1 MPLKLT
7 YPRRD
12 LSPPPVFLEG
22 AFTTRRSV
30 LLFLAVWIL
39 SGAYMAVNLN
49 RGWVPHDEGILA
61 QAAERV
67 VQGEMPHRD
76 FEDPYTGGLSY
87 LHAAAFR
94 LFGVDLLVLR
104 YVLFAFFL
112 AWVLAVYAAARE
124 FSEPWPAAGITIL
137 GVAWSVPNYAAAIPS
152 WFCLF
157 LATFG
162 TLALL
167 KYIRKPRTYLL
178 VLAGLCGGFSFL
190 VKSPGLYFVAG
201 ALLFFVY
208 REQTLSAQ
216 NEVPSQP
223 AATYRWFI
231 FLCLTAFVI
240 MLTRLV
246 LSSGGAP
253 EFFHFVL
260 PQLAIVSLLVFREC
274 GTSRAPSS
282 VRFKLLFRMTIPFLC
297 CAAIPVILF
306 FAFYWSHHA
315 IHQLTNSLFVLHLQR
330 LLHARRQPPSA
341 TVAIPSIVLALL
353 LTEKQRSGD
362 FRLFASAIKIL
373 FATLLLV
380 SCFRFR
386 LVYLVVLQVVWGA
399 IPVLI
404 VAAVALLWHRSRQRE
419 SLSRLDQQITLL
431 LSVTALFSLLQFPF
445 AYPIYFCYVAPL
457 TILAVAAVL
466 SARAPLPRLNIY
478 CAAVFLGLF
487 AILVFRP
494 GFLSYMPYG
503 YHPDEQTVPL
513 ALPRATGL
521 RVSLHDA
528 AEYQELI
535 PFVQKLAAGRSVLAA
550 PECPEVYFLSQLR
563 NPTGILFDFFHQP
576 HEYQAQI
583 QAILDR
589 PDFIRVVVLF
599 EAPEFSSEQ
608 LNVLQT
614 LVRPRFPRSRTIGN
628 FEVFWRP

>member
-1 MPLKLT
+1 
-7 YPRRD
+7 
-12 LSPPPVFLEG
+12 
-22 AFTTRRSV
+22 
-30 LLFLAVWIL
+30 
-39 SGAYMAVNLN
+39 MAVNLK

-61 QAAERV
+61 QAAERIL
-67 VQGEMPHRD
+67 QGEMPHRD

-94 LFGVDLLVLR
+94 LFGVNLLVLR
-104 YVLFAFFL
+104 YVLFGFFL
-112 AWVLAVYAAARE
+112 AWVPAVYAAARE
-124 FSEPWPAAGITIL
+124 FSEPWPAAGVTLL

-157 LATFG
+157 FATFG

-208 REQTLSAQ
+208 REQTLSTQ
-216 NEVPSQP
+216 SEVRPQG
-223 AATYRWFI
+223 AATYRWFV
-231 FLCLTAFVI
+231 FLCLAAFII

-246 LSSGGAP
+246 LPSGGVP
-253 EFFHFVL
+253 EFVHFVL
-260 PQLAIVSLLVFREC
+260 PQLAIVSLLVLGEC
-274 GTSRAPSS
+274 RTGQARSS
-282 VRFKLLFRMTIPFLC
+282 ARFKLLFRMAMPFLC
-297 CAAIPVILF
+297 SAAIPVILF
-306 FAFYWSHHA
+306 FALYWSHHA

-330 LLHARRQPPSA
+330 LLHARMQPPSA
-341 TVAIPSIVLALL
+341 TVAIPSIILALL
-353 LTEKQRSGD
+353 LTENQRAGES
-362 FRLFASAIKIL
+362 RLSVPVLKIL
-373 FATLLLV
+373 FAALLLIA
-380 SCFRFR
+380 CFRLR
-386 LVYLVVLQVVWGA
+386 LVYLVVLQVGWGSVPVLALGA
-399 IPVLI
+399 I
-404 VAAVALLWHRSRQRE
+404 ALLWHRSRQRE
-419 SLSRLDQQITLL
+419 SPALLDQQITLL
-431 LSVTALFSLLQFPF
+431 VSVTALFSLVQFPF

-466 SARAPLPRLNIY
+466 SALAPLPRLNIY

-487 AILVFRP
+487 AVLVFRP
-494 GFLSYMPYG
+494 GFLFYMPYG

-513 ALPRATGL
+513 ALPRANGL
-521 RVSLHDA
+521 RVSQHDA

-535 PFVQKLAAGRSVLAA
+535 PSVQKLAAGRAILAA

-576 HEYQAQI
+576 QEYQAQI

-589 PDFIRVVVLF
+589 PDFIKVVVLC
-599 EAPEFSSEQ
+599 EAPEFSAEQ
-608 LNVLQT
+608 LKVLQT
-614 LVRPRFPRSRTIGN
+614 VVPSRFPRSRTIGN